1 MAPQQPDMRQIR
13 HDLASQ
19 DQEIRGRAM
28 QELYM
33 AVKRS
38 DRHHR
43 EALPLFVSA
52 VSEPRD
58 SWTVAS
64 AARGIETIAGPEA
77 GRRAWTSLLNDQNAE
92 IAHGAALSMTDVI
105 YFDELMHALASRKEP
120 RVINALVRTL
130 GRMQKREAF
139 EAIVRKLDD
148 PDTRPDA
155 IQALGELGD
164 ARGIRELERFLDDDT
179 ELWREDNHGPM
190 LRVRELALDN
200 IGMIRSRGPAF

>member
-1 MAPQQPDMRQIR
+1 MASQQLDMRQIR
-13 HDLASQ
+13 HDLESAN
-19 DQEIRGRAM
+19 QEIRGRAM
-28 QELYM
+28 QDLYM

-38 DRHHR
+38 DRYHR

-52 VSEPRD
+52 VSAPTD
-58 SWTVAS
+58 SWTVTS
-64 AARGIETIAGPEA
+64 AARGIETVAGPEA
-77 GRRAWTSLLNDQNAE
+77 GRRVWISLLDDKSEE
-92 IAHGAALSMTDVI
+92 IAHGAALSMTDVS
-105 YFDELMHALASRKEP
+105 YFDNLMHALAARTET
-120 RVINALVRTL
+120 RVITAIIRTL

-139 EAIVRKLDD
+139 DAIVQRLDH

-164 ARGIRELERFLDDDT
+164 ARGIRELERFLGDET

-190 LRVRELALDN
+190 LRVRDLALDN